1 MEIVD
6 LQKAIAADRIRV
18 TDHADEEA
26 RSDGLLLDEILAS
39 VSRGEIIEEY
49 TPDEPYPSCLVF
61 GTTPEGAPVHS
72 VWAYND
78 RDHWEVLITTYRPD
92 PGRWIDWKER
102 RT

>member
-49 TPDEPYPSCLVF
+49 TQTNHIRV
-61 GTTPEGAPVHS
+61 V
-72 VWAYND
+72 
-78 RDHWEVLITTYRPD
+78 
-92 PGRWIDWKER
+92 
-102 RT
+102 